1 MARRRAPPVA
11 DPPLEPP
18 VEPPAIAPPIGHRS
32 TMSRPSAEASGEAKA
47 ASLTVIQQQPVE
59 RPGSERLFRA
69 SLFRAAS
76 NSSAG

>member
-1 MARRRAPPVA
+1 MVA
-11 DPPLEPP
+11 LG
-18 VEPPAIAPPIGHRS
+18 A
-32 TMSRPSAEASGEAKA
+32 
-47 ASLTVIQQQPVE
+47 LIQQQPVE